1 MFEKPE
7 CAVQVIK
14 AERTFW
20 EKATILHHEAHR
32 PEGNAQPPRNSRHYY
47 DMAQMALA
55 PVKNSALA
63 DIAILE
69 SVVEFK
75 QRFYPRGWARY
86 DLAKPGTLRLVP
98 EGHIL
103 KSVKKDYKS
112 MRNMIYGDYYNIE
125 KILSVLAELEGE
137 INAL

>member
-1 MFEKPE
+1 LILSKKWKFLYY
-7 CAVQVIK
+7 QV
-14 AERTFW
+14 TD
-20 EKATILHHEAHR
+20 ILFVFSVFR
-32 PEGNAQPPRNSRHYY
+32 
-47 DMAQMALA
+47 
-55 PVKNSALA
+55 ALA

-103 KSVKKDYKS
+103 EAVKNDYKA
-112 MRNMIYGDYYNIE
+112 MRNMIYGDYYDFE
-125 KILSVLAELEGE
+125 KIQYVLAELEGE